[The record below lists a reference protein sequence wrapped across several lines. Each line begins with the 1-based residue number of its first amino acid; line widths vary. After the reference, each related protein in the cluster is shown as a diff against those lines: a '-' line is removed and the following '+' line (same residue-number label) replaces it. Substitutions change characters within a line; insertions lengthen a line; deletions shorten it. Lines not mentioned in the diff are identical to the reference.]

1 MTAIIFNPNQ
11 NINEVYEDCLS
22 SGSIYIYDYSKQF
35 NELIDYSKGL
45 IFKYFE
51 RKDNIQNLQDE
62 LELNDFISKASALK
76 TQFTDS
82 KKTHQLMQDLMKNIN
97 LYGDNIYFD
106 KPRMRIVTYNKY
118 LETGVGYAYKPH
130 RDSWYAGPIAQLNF
144 WLPIF
149 DVDKNSTLAFFPKYW
164 NKAIKN
170 KSKNFDYDFWKSN
183 FRDIAKDQVGQEKR
197 EHPLPEEEIDYNDE
211 IRLTVKSGNV
221 IVFPGTHLHATVPNI
236 KKNKI

>member
-118 LETGVGYAYKPH
+118 LETGVGY
-130 RDSWYAGPIAQLNF
+130 
-144 WLPIF
+144 
-149 DVDKNSTLAFFPKYW
+149 V
-164 NKAIKN
+164 
-170 KSKNFDYDFWKSN
+170 
-183 FRDIAKDQVGQEKR
+183 
-197 EHPLPEEEIDYNDE
+197 
-211 IRLTVKSGNV
+211 
-221 IVFPGTHLHATVPNI
+221 
-236 KKNKI
+236 

>member
-62 LELNDFISKASALK
+62 LELNDFISKASAFK

-82 KKTHQLMQDLMKNIN
+82 KNTPANARLNEK
-97 LYGDNIYFD
+97 
-106 KPRMRIVTYNKY
+106 
-118 LETGVGYAYKPH
+118 YKPL
-130 RDSWYAGPIAQLNF
+130 W
-144 WLPIF
+144 
-149 DVDKNSTLAFFPKYW
+149 
-164 NKAIKN
+164 
-170 KSKNFDYDFWKSN
+170 
-183 FRDIAKDQVGQEKR
+183 
-197 EHPLPEEEIDYNDE
+197 
-211 IRLTVKSGNV
+211 
-221 IVFPGTHLHATVPNI
+221 
-236 KKNKI
+236 